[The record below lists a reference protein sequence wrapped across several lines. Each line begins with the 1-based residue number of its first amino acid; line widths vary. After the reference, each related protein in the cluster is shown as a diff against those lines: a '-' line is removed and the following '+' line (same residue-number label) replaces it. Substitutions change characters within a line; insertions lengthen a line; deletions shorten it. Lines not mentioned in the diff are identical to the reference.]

1 MVALFFL
8 VKVHVIIQQIP
19 NALKRLKKG
28 KRNKRLRQ
36 ARPAQQNAAHNHL
49 H

>member
-19 NALKRLKKG
+19 NALKRLKK
-28 KRNKRLRQ
+28 KQKKQ
-36 ARPAQQNAAHNHL
+36 TPAPGPAGAAECGA
-49 H
+49 